1 MATSKTAIGSGVVH
15 HIPTVLPFTFNGQ
28 KFDPELPQSIEL
40 SRIYADRSWN
50 VRSERAPD
58 MAVLDKD
65 GKPGTDD
72 ARRGFATI
80 VCSLAKEP
88 QRDPVLL
95 RPNPNFVKGSK
106 REDQRE
112 FSLVYGFQ
120 RHDAIKMIASQHAEA
135 VEMLTNPHL
144 GDMTQKDVELLS
156 NPRPTIRAF
165 VQQMTELEARV
176 KNAAENMQHNA
187 LSSGDLV
194 EAVRRIHAIAPDMS
208 SVRMAIA
215 LNSGQPFIA
224 KLIRIASGTGDAVI
238 PAGALAQDQSEPVTI
253 LDAWRGMPSKGRIT
267 QNDMDAI
274 AKEADPAKKVA
285 RFVEAAT
292 KKAEKVRDPNAPK
305 GGKGSTWAENAAK
318 VDAPR
323 VAALLTTLQTLG
335 VISINAPISGPAVV
349 RACMAATGRNVP
361 EKASDVELAT
371 ISDAIRKAM
380 GADAKAS
387 AKAGAKAGKGKTN
400 GKGAHA

>member
-1 MATSKTAIGSGVVH
+1 MATPKTAIPVVH
-15 HIPTVLPFTFNGQ
+15 VPSLVPFTFNGH
-28 KFDPELPQSIEL
+28 KYDPEQVETIEL
-40 SRIYADRSWN
+40 SRIFADKSWN

-165 VQQMTELEARV
+165 VQQMSELDARV

-208 SVRMAIA
+208 SVKMAIA

-224 KLIRIASGTGDAVI
+224 KLIRISAGTGDAVV
-238 PAGALAQDQSEPVTI
+238 PAGLLSKDQDEPVTI
-253 LDAWRGMPSKGRIT
+253 LDAWRAMPSKGRIT

-274 AKEADPAKKVA
+274 AKEADPAKKVEK
-285 RFVEAAT
+285 FVAAAT

-305 GGKGSTWAENAAK
+305 GGKGSTWADNAAK
-318 VDAPR
+318 VDAPKI
-323 VAALLTTLQTLG
+323 AALLVALQDLQ
-335 VISINAPISGPAVV
+335 VIKVLALLSGPAAV

-371 ISDAIRKAM
+371 ISDAIRRCMTDLAK
-380 GADAKAS
+380 GKGAKAS
-387 AKAGAKAGKGKTN
+387 SKGAKGAAN